1 MITGTEEI
9 SASVAEEYSTGKPF
23 TSPPATDPTLD
34 TPPDPDDSLDSD
46 RGYIFSNRVRFAW
59 KHDDEELLIRIR
71 KSADHLFS
79 ELFADAVDTIDRLY
93 GDMRVPR
100 AVGPD
105 GRTIWETDAQGRPVE
120 RLDQLTGQSMDQAI
134 LDLERIVL
142 TITPQVNQL
151 RLEALFAQNAAK
163 DAFDDAFP
171 PSGLADD
178 RTARA
183 NRSSREDRWSAYWR
197 YYIYS
202 TANVFYQECKQF
214 IRRLE
219 NVRYRQMQT
228 QG

>member
-1 MITGTEEI
+1 MTATNELSE
-9 SASVAEEYSTGKPF
+9 SLAEDDAGGDVPPF
-23 TSPPATDPTLD
+23 PS
-34 TPPDPDDSLDSD
+34 PDPDLDTRPEADEPLDSE
-46 RGYIFSNRVRFAW
+46 RGYVFANRIRFAW
-59 KHDDEELLIRIR
+59 KTDDEELLARIR

-93 GDMRVPR
+93 LRMRIPLGL
-100 AVGPD
+100 GPD
-105 GRTIWETDAQGRPVE
+105 GRQRWECDEQGRPVE
-120 RLDQLTGQSMDQAI
+120 RLDQLTGQDMDQAI

-142 TITPQVNQL
+142 NIAPQVNQL

-183 NRSSREDRWSAYWR
+183 NRSSRQDRWSAYWR

-202 TANVFYQECKQF
+202 TANVFFQECKQF

-219 NVRYRQMQT
+219 NVRYRQIQS
-228 QG
+228 GG

>member
-1 MITGTEEI
+1 MIVGVEEL
-9 SASVAEEYSTGKPF
+9 SASVAEEYSTGEPP
-23 TSPPATDPTLD
+23 SCPPAEDPSLD
-34 TPPDPDDSLDSD
+34 LPPDPDESLDSD
-46 RGYIFSNRVRFAW
+46 RGYIFANRIRFAW
-59 KHDDEELLIRIR
+59 KHDDEELLERIR
-71 KSADHLFS
+71 KSADHLFA
-79 ELFADAVDTIDRLY
+79 ELFADAVETIDRLY
-93 GDMRVPR
+93 ASMRIPR
-100 AVGPD
+100 YVGPD
-105 GRTIWETDAQGRPVE
+105 GRTVWETDDQGRPIE
-120 RLDQLTGQSMDQAI
+120 RIDQLTGQDMDQAI

-142 TITPQVNQL
+142 TITPEVNQL

-183 NRSSREDRWSAYWR
+183 NRSSRQDRWSAYWR

-202 TANVFYQECKQF
+202 TANVFYQEVKQF

-219 NVRYRQMQT
+219 NVRYRQMQS